1 MPTLDRICGR
11 FCRQT
16 RRGHVSK
23 RTTDPPASSSGKKV
37 RPPGPG
43 KGFKL
48 ATKIFRPRH
57 LRLSAKSEPVR
68 SLSLRSLVRSFVRS
82 LARRRAASD
91 KSCSPPN
98 QKVQNFR
105 QLRAQFSTRN
115 GPRFEILPEGSGP
128 AESGP
133 LFRHSFLSLG
143 HWNEAELGPFLTAC
157 PIPDQFKMAAGTRD

>member
-1 MPTLDRICGR
+1 MGAFAAKPGAVTCRKGPRTPRPALQVRRSGLQAREKGLNWRRKFFVLDICVFPPNRSPFVRCR
-11 FCRQT
+11 F
-16 RRGHVSK
+16 
-23 RTTDPPASSSGKKV
+23 A
-37 RPPGPG
+37 
-43 KGFKL
+43 
-48 ATKIFRPRH
+48 
-57 LRLSAKSEPVR
+57 
-68 SLSLRSLVRSFVRS
+68 RSFVRS